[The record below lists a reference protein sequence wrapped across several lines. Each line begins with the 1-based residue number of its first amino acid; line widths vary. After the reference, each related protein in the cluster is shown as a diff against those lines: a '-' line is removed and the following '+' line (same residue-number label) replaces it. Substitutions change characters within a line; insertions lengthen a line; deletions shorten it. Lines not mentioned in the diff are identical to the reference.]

1 MSVSRR
7 QLEALGEPICPQLP
21 TKLDRRCG
29 GGGGDSESTS
39 TTATTNVDKR
49 AAVGDQSVLVSS
61 DTSTVSVEVLDGGSI
76 DLARKA
82 VSANNT
88 ALKDVLDFAKVVLS
102 GAVGVVA
109 DNKDLAEGAIAT
121 VSSGVKDAYAAE
133 QVGVVDKNTLMLAGL
148 GAAALV
154 AVKVWGK
161 K

>member
-1 MSVSRR
+1 MTSRR
-7 QLEALGEPICPQLP
+7 QLEAAGLPICPQLP
-21 TKLDRRCG
+21 SKIDRRC

-61 DTSTVSVEVLDGGSI
+61 DTSTVSVEVLDGGAI
-76 DLARKA
+76 DLAKTA
-82 VSANNT
+82 VSANNV
-88 ALKDVLDFAKVVLS
+88 AMKDVLDFAKVVLS

-109 DNKDLAEGAIAT
+109 DNKDLAEGSIA
-121 VSSGVKDAYAAE
+121 SVKDAYSSE
-133 QVGVVDKNTLMLAGL
+133 EVGMIDKNTLMMVGL
-148 GAAALV
+148 GAVAFV